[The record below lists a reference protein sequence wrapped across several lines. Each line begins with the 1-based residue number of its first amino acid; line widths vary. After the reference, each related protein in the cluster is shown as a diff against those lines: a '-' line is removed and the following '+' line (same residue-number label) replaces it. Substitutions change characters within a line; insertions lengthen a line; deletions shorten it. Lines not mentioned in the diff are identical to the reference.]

1 MSKVKSRKVDNPEEE
16 IASEHEP
23 PSPHRLHTR
32 TTQDNDVFLITDP
45 PRDPSTKDS
54 LVTSVTPDSPTAV
67 PRNDTNAAPPTV
79 NSKVTSGSNTNTSV
93 AASTSSNIMSGSVV
107 FGLLI
112 GLVCLFFVIA
122 VLIIR
127 KRRSDKQNNLPS
139 KFIHS
144 KTISL
149 HNAKLEPPGAFGTL
163 SSKKKRHLQQ
173 EPLISRTSGIFTVA
187 REDPFTRRQVHK
199 SGIWDDP
206 VLVAARIPLDQI
218 QIQELIARG
227 GFGQVFLATYQGET
241 VAVKTLLPETAQDTT
256 EITALFSETKVM
268 AKLDHPCIVR
278 FLGIAWNS
286 LSSVSCV
293 TEYVVGGDLRAVL
306 NQWLD
311 SRARP
316 KGFDYDKIQIALDV
330 ANGLSY
336 LHSCEPN
343 ILHRDLKSRNVLLT
357 SELHAK
363 LTDFGVSRERS
374 DDRMTNAVGTS
385 LWMAPEVMMGAHY
398 GNKADVFS
406 FGVLLSE
413 LDTHEMPYA
422 NFNTPGVRKPA
433 EPDMLQMVAAGR
445 LRVNFSSDCPE
456 ELLKLAQEC
465 IAVDPTDRPTAAEA
479 LYRLQRALK
488 AFEVAEV
495 AL

>member
-1 MSKVKSRKVDNPEEE
+1 MNEYSHESTLKYHDVVSKVKSRKVDNPEEE

-173 EPLISRTSGIFTVA
+173 EPLISRT
-187 REDPFTRRQVHK
+187 
-199 SGIWDDP
+199 
-206 VLVAARIPLDQI
+206 
-218 QIQELIARG
+218 
-227 GFGQVFLATYQGET
+227 
-241 VAVKTLLPETAQDTT
+241 
-256 EITALFSETKVM
+256 
-268 AKLDHPCIVR
+268 
-278 FLGIAWNS
+278 
-286 LSSVSCV
+286 
-293 TEYVVGGDLRAVL
+293 
-306 NQWLD
+306 
-311 SRARP
+311 
-316 KGFDYDKIQIALDV
+316 
-330 ANGLSY
+330 
-336 LHSCEPN
+336 
-343 ILHRDLKSRNVLLT
+343 
-357 SELHAK
+357 
-363 LTDFGVSRERS
+363 
-374 DDRMTNAVGTS
+374 
-385 LWMAPEVMMGAHY
+385 
-398 GNKADVFS
+398 
-406 FGVLLSE
+406 
-413 LDTHEMPYA
+413 
-422 NFNTPGVRKPA
+422 
-433 EPDMLQMVAAGR
+433 
-445 LRVNFSSDCPE
+445 DCPE